1 MHQSV
6 RDNMRNLFLLIAWIS
21 SFYCTIAF
29 AQFQNREDAI
39 AQRDIYQT
47 KLKSLQKEEAAARL
61 ACSKEL
67 LAKQCEAKV
76 KTTFAPQRTELKARQ
91 ISANQYLRNDK
102 ANAAAA
108 RSARNEA
115 AAKKRAEQAQARA
128 QASQKRR
135 VDHEARMKVKDAKR
149 AEKIANGKKP

>member
-1 MHQSV
+1 MLNQLKMRSQSF
-6 RDNMRNLFLLIAWIS
+6 FLLC
-21 SFYCTIAF
+21 FCGLFCTGVL
-29 AQFQNREDAI
+29 AQFQSRDDALT
-39 AQRDIYQT
+39 QRDIYQT
-47 KLKSLQKEEAAARL
+47 KLKALQNEESAARV

-76 KTTFAPQRTELKARQ
+76 KATYAPQRSELKARQ

-102 ANAAAA
+102 ANAAVA

-115 AAKKRAEQAQARA
+115 AASKRAAQAQTRA

-135 VDHEARMKVKDAKR
+135 VDHAARMKIKDVKR